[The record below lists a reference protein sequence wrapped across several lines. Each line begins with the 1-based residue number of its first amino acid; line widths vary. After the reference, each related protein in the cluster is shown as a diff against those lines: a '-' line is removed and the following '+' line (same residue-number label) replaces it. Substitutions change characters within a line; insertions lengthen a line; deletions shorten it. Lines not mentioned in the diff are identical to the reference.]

1 MPTWERYDWN
11 RFLDE
16 TAFILNFH
24 DLSRCLDSFL
34 NGAQYERQHVATS
47 DEFGPPNAQYFLKN
61 AKIQAVRDNFRQQI
75 ADADTSQKLDASRE
89 IVMDLEGLAATD
101 LTTIQ
106 NPDNFY
112 LFDRQRVAYEIKY
125 RQALEKEIQNYGDH
139 ISDLGH

>member
-1 MPTWERYDWN
+1 M
-11 RFLDE
+11 
-16 TAFILNFH
+16 
-24 DLSRCLDSFL
+24 
-34 NGAQYERQHVATS
+34 
-47 DEFGPPNAQYFLKN
+47 
-61 AKIQAVRDNFRQQI
+61 RDNFRQQI